1 MSDSTWR
8 SGHVVP
14 VSVMGKQMGNAAAI
28 PMPSPGSPEER
39 EAFRHLQ
46 SRLPDLFRRVFP
58 DPKAPR
64 TVLICP
70 SFSLD
75 QEVMSKITGVAHYEE
90 RFLCLL
96 LLLRWPRTRV
106 IYVTSAPISESIID
120 YYLHLLPDVPTRHA
134 RRRLTLLCCHDQSS
148 QPLTAK
154 ILRQPSFLAQLSEAI
169 GERSRAHMTCFNVTG
184 LERSLAVRLGVPIY
198 GCDPDLHH
206 LGFKS
211 DSRKL
216 FRDVGVPLPDGF
228 EDLADAP
235 AVADALAEL
244 KARNP
249 ELRRAVVKLNE
260 GFSGEGNAVFAFQ
273 GAPEKQGLS
282 VWTRDR
288 LPDLAFEA
296 RDMTWDAYSAKI
308 QDMGAIVEAYIEG
321 DDKRSPSAQF
331 RIDPLG
337 QLEAISTHDQIM
349 GGKSDQIFL
358 GCRFPADESYR
369 LEVQAEGLK
378 AAEALRQKGV
388 LGRFGVDFISVRDGG
403 RWRHYAIE
411 VNLRK
416 GGTTHPFLMLQ
427 FLTDGSYDPAT
438 GLYHTPAGQPRYYY
452 ASDNL
457 EDPNYRGLT
466 PDDLIDIAVLNDLH
480 LHGAMQQGVV
490 FHLLGALCEFGKLGV
505 VCVADT
511 PDRARALYEQTI
523 AVLDRES
530 TRSSA

>member
-1 MSDSTWR
+1 MR
-8 SGHVVP
+8 
-14 VSVMGKQMGNAAAI
+14 NATAI
-28 PMPSPGSPEER
+28 SMPEPGSPEEVV
-39 EAFRHLQ
+39 AFRRLQ

-64 TVLICP
+64 TVLIVP

-75 QEVMSKITGVAHYEE
+75 QEVMSKITGVMHYEE

-106 IYVTSAPISESIID
+106 VYVTSTPISESIID

-154 ILRQPSFLAQLSEAI
+154 ILKQPHFLAQLGEVI
-169 GERSRAHMTCFNVTG
+169 GDRCQAHMTCFNVTG

-216 FRDVGVPLPDGF
+216 FREVGVTLPDGF
-228 EDLADAP
+228 EDLTDAP
-235 AVADALAEL
+235 AVAAALTEL

-249 ELRRAVVKLNE
+249 RLRRAVVKLNE
-260 GFSGEGNAVFAFQ
+260 GFSGEGNAVFPFE
-273 GAPEKQGLS
+273 GAPEKLGLAA
-282 VWTRDR
+282 WTRAR
-288 LPDLAFEA
+288 LPALAFEA
-296 RDMTWDAYSAKI
+296 RDMTWEAYSTKI
-308 QDMGAIVEAYIEG
+308 QEMGAIVEAYVEG
-321 DDKRSPSAQF
+321 QDKRSPSAQF
-331 RIDPLG
+331 RVDPLG

-369 LEVQAEGLK
+369 LEIQAEGLK
-378 AAEALRQKGV
+378 AAEALRQRGV
-388 LGRFGVDFISVRDGG
+388 LGRFGVDFISIRDGS

-427 FLTDGSYDPAT
+427 FLTDGVYDPAT
-438 GLYHTPAGQPRYYY
+438 GLYHTPTGQPRFYY

-457 EDPNYRGLT
+457 ENPSYRGLT

-511 PDRARALYEQTI
+511 VGRAQALYEETI
-523 AVLDRES
+523 TILDRETSRAS
-530 TRSSA
+530 T